1 MKMKPSIMSGN
12 SPFLRPTVFCKP
24 TDEDDL
30 FGDAQTDD
38 ESDEPGGGVFDDD
51 SSGAGGGDVPD
62 DKPVAPAFD
71 TASLTSAIVE
81 GIRQSQPQQ
90 RQEVQPQMTAQEL
103 AERMG
108 VWDPTDD
115 EANELSSIMSDPEL
129 TGAQKKKA
137 FIQLRDKIVKQA
149 TQSASLQFE
158 NRFAQ
163 LEQQL
168 APAMGIVAEQRKRA
182 AELALYSEFP
192 GLKAHKSVVEMVA
205 QQKAAEYRAGTL
217 VPDPKLTANE
227 FIARE
232 TFRVLKSVNPSISK
246 DVVKRQPKGSAP
258 KPAAISTTGKA
269 GGTSAG
275 TKSKGSIW
283 G

>member
-1 MKMKPSIMSGN
+1 MGMN
-12 SPFLRPTVFCKP
+12 SLFMRATVFCKP

-30 FGDAQTDD
+30 FGDNTPDD
-38 ESDEPGGGVFDDD
+38 DDD
-51 SSGAGGGDVPD
+51 SSGGSVFDDDGDGAGAGDVGD

-71 TASLTSAIVE
+71 TAALTNAIVD
-81 GIRQSQPQQ
+81 GLRQAQPQQ
-90 RQEVQPQMTAQEL
+90 PEPPKQLSAQEL

-115 EANELSSIMSDPEL
+115 EANELASIMSDPEL

-137 FIQLRDKIVKQA
+137 FTQLRDKIVKQA
-149 TQSASLQFE
+149 VQTASLQFANE
-158 NRFAQ
+158 FEQ
-163 LEQQL
+163 LRQQV
-168 APAMGIVAEQRKRA
+168 APAMGVAAEQRKRA
-182 AELALYSEFP
+182 AEQSLYSEFP
-192 GLKAHKSVVEMVA
+192 GLKVHKSVVDMVA

-217 VPDPKLTANE
+217 VADPKLTANE

-232 TFRVLKSVNPSISK
+232 TFRVLKSVNPNISK

-269 GGTSAG
+269 GGTSG
-275 TKSKGSIW
+275 STKSKGSIW

>member
-1 MKMKPSIMSGN
+1 MKMKPSYMGVN
-12 SPFLRPTVFCKP
+12 SRFLRPTVFCRP
-24 TDEDDL
+24 DEEDDL
-30 FGDAQTDD
+30 FGDNASDD
-38 ESDEPGGGVFDDD
+38 ESDASGGGVFDNPGSDADD
-51 SSGAGGGDVPD
+51 DDGNSSRQP
-62 DKPVAPAFD
+62 APAID
-71 TASLTSAIVE
+71 TRALTSAIVD
-81 GIRQSQPQQ
+81 GIRQSQPVQQEPQ
-90 RQEVQPQMTAQEL
+90 RQLTPQEL

-108 VWDPTDD
+108 TWDPTDD
-115 EANELSSIMSDPEL
+115 EANELSSIMTDPEL

-137 FIQLRDKIVKQA
+137 FIELRDKIAKQA
-149 TQSASLQFE
+149 IQTATLHFD

-163 LEQQL
+163 LEQRI
-168 APAMGIVAEQRKRA
+168 APIMNIAAEQRKQA
-182 AELALYSEFP
+182 AERSLYSEFP
-192 GLKAHKSVVEMVA
+192 GLKSHKQAVDMVA
-205 QQKAAEYRAGTL
+205 KDLAQKMQAGQL
-217 VPDPKLTANE
+217 REEPNMTANE

-232 TFRVLKSVNPSISK
+232 TFRFLRNINPGISK